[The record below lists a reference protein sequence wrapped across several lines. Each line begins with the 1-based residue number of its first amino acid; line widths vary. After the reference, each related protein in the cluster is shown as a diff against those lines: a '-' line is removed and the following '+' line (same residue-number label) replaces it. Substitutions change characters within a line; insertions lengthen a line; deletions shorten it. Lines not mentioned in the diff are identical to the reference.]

1 MYKMASREELEDYAF
16 MTLLG
21 ETISN
26 FKSKL
31 EKLKTEYRDD
41 EEKFLIESFKQ
52 LKNYAKGFSN
62 LIDVAYEM
70 FSTRTGKVTG
80 YLSAIYDAL
89 DEAYLI
95 KLALSGN
102 DKWVKY
108 MRDKLYQMAVSKKI
122 NISKEDV
129 EKIIKKPFKNVDEAI
144 AKIDEAI
151 KKYESE

>member
-21 ETISN
+21 EAISN

-31 EKLKTEYRDD
+31 EKLRTEYKDD

-52 LKNYAKGFSN
+52 LKNYVKGFSN
-62 LIDVAYEM
+62 LIDVANEM
-70 FSTRTGKVTG
+70 FRSGKVTG

-89 DEAYLI
+89 DEAYLL
-95 KLALSGN
+95 KLALAGN
-102 DKWVKY
+102 DVWVKY
-108 MRDKLYQMAVSKKI
+108 MRDRLYETAVSKKI